1 MPHVVILTAEH
12 STLRFL
18 WPVQVEFAECNHW
31 LYMEDPERFNDLVV
45 HFAHRL
51 YSNASN
57 FTGGGDLILKRNL
70 SDASLMVNGASDPIG
85 M

>member
-1 MPHVVILTAEH
+1 
-12 STLRFL
+12 
-18 WPVQVEFAECNHW
+18 
-31 LYMEDPERFNDLVV
+31 MEDPERFNDLVV